1 LGAQA
6 FAKAAAL
13 TRDHARTPF
22 PWSAG
27 PHSGFT
33 TGTPWLMAN
42 PLNAPLHAAAQAKD
56 AGSVLA
62 FAKRLIALRRADPLW
77 TEGAFHDLA
86 PDDQDV
92 FVFERTLNGR
102 HGVVALNLR
111 GHAVDVPA
119 LPEGDATLCNVASP
133 VKGQLAAFECRVY
146 AP

>member
-1 LGAQA
+1 
-6 FAKAAAL
+6 
-13 TRDHARTPF
+13 
-22 PWSAG
+22 
-27 PHSGFT
+27 
-33 TGTPWLMAN
+33 MAN